1 MTHLK
6 LAASALA
13 ITGLIASCSQNDKI
27 AATAIPDA
35 KAELS
40 IPQAQLPGNVVP
52 KAYRLDM
59 RINPDAKSMSGV
71 VSIDVNLTEDIS
83 LIWMHG
89 KEMSVSSAT
98 ALIDGKIIPLSYT
111 AVDAGEAPSGI
122 AYLSSEKNLPKGAA
136 TLELTYETPFN
147 LALNSAYKVTRG
159 EDNYIVTQMEPLG
172 AREAFPSFDEPKY
185 KVPFTVSI
193 TSPADDVVYAN
204 TPEVSA
210 IPQADGWIKHEFAT
224 TRPLPS
230 YLIAFGV
237 GPYDVVEYA
246 DLPPTDLRSRPI
258 PLRGLT
264 ARGKGEEITY
274 GLKNTAGI
282 LEAIEGYFGIP
293 YPYEK
298 LDIIAAPD
306 YAFGAMEN
314 PGAIVYREYL
324 MLMNEDSALSQKRA
338 YASVHSHEIAHQW
351 FGNLVTPVWW
361 EDIWLNEAFATW
373 MGNKGITLWKPDG
386 DFGRNTLKSSLGAMN
401 IDSLSTTR
409 KVREPLERSENVMDQ
424 FDGITYRKGGGVLD
438 MFESYLGEDKFQ
450 AGVRLH
456 MKRYAD
462 GVATGDNFFQ
472 SIADGSGNPDV
483 VDAMKSFVDQ
493 PGLPIVSAKL
503 KQDSGETVLDL
514 SQGRYAPLGSAVA
527 QGQSWQIPVCAKFG
541 YGTDTVKSC
550 TLMKDASGNLS
561 SGRKGQADWVMPNQ
575 NGAGYY
581 RFSLDTDGWVAL
593 LDNLDK
599 LNSRELLTVQDSL
612 ESAFRAGKV
621 EASVFI
627 SGMEEFA
634 KSTEYDVAS
643 AAGDWLG
650 WMYERLPETSRSD
663 VADLTR
669 DMYTARYKNIVGK
682 DTIEGNLLT
691 PTLAARLVSYGND
704 TALKAEFAK
713 KGRAYIGGNKDA
725 VAPNLLSRALRAA
738 MEDGNMAMASQLLEL
753 AKNGSSF
760 EKGAAIGAL
769 AQTKDD
775 EIFGMLLDTALVDE
789 ETLTGRQATSLIS
802 ALLGSD
808 EFGDQTWEWV
818 KSNFTQFV
826 TSRVPDV
833 RKGGM
838 PGFASNFCTIKRR
851 DEAKAFFEKNAKVIP
866 GYERSLAQTLESI
879 ELCAALK
886 TAKAEETVIALAAR

>member
-1 MTHLK
+1 MTHLE

-13 ITGLIASCSQNDKI
+13 LTVLMAGCSPKDNI
-27 AATAIPDA
+27 AATATPDT
-35 KAELS
+35 KSELS
-40 IPQAQLPGNVVP
+40 IPQAQLPGNVIP

-59 RINPDAKSMSGV
+59 RINPDATGMSGV

-98 ALIDGKIIPLSYT
+98 ALIDGETIPLSYT
-111 AVDAGEAPSGI
+111 AVDAAEAPSGI
-122 AYLSSEKNLPKGAA
+122 AYLSSEKNLPKGAV
-136 TLELTYETPFN
+136 TLELTYETPYN

-185 KVPFTVSI
+185 KVPFTLSI

-204 TPEVSA
+204 TPEVAA
-210 IPQADGWIKHEFAT
+210 IPQDDGWVKHEFAT

-264 ARGKGEEITY
+264 ARGKGEDITY

-324 MLMNEDSALSQKRA
+324 MLMDESSALSQKRA

-386 DFGRNTLKSSLGAMN
+386 DFGRNTLKASLGAMN
-401 IDSLSTTR
+401 IDTLSTTR

-438 MFESYLGEDKFQ
+438 MFESYLSEEKFQ

-462 GVATGDNFFQ
+462 DVATGDDFFQ

-483 VDAMKSFVDQ
+483 VNAMKSFVDQ
-493 PGLPIVSAKL
+493 PGLPIISAKL
-503 KQDSGETVLDL
+503 KQDGGETVLDL
-514 SQGRYAPLGSAVA
+514 SQGRYAPLGSAVT

-541 YGTDTVKSC
+541 YGNDTVKSC
-550 TLMKDASGNLS
+550 TLMKDVSGNLS
-561 SGRKGQADWVMPNQ
+561 SGRKGKADWVMPNQ

-581 RFSLDTDGWVAL
+581 RFSLDTDGWIAL
-593 LDNLDK
+593 LGNLNK

-634 KSTEYDVAS
+634 KSPEYDVAS

-650 WMYERLPETSRSD
+650 WMYERLPETSRAD

-669 DMYTARYKNIVGK
+669 DMYSARYKNIVGK

-691 PTLAARLVSYGND
+691 PTLAARLVNFGDD
-704 TALKAEFAK
+704 TKLKTDFAK
-713 KGRAYIGGNKDA
+713 KGRAYIGGNKKA
-725 VAPNLLSRALRAA
+725 ISPNLLSRALGAT
-738 MEDGNMAMASQLLEL
+738 MKDGNMAMAADLLEM

-760 EKGAAIGAL
+760 EKGAAISAL
-769 AQTKDD
+769 AQTKDSD
-775 EIFGMLLDTALVDE
+775 IHGMLLDTALVDQD
-789 ETLTGRQATSLIS
+789 TLTGRQATSLIT
-802 ALLGSD
+802 ALLRSD
-808 EFGDQTWEWV
+808 EFSDQTWEWI

-826 TSRVPDV
+826 SSRVPDV

-838 PGFASNFCTIKRR
+838 PGFARNFCTLERR
-851 DEAKAFFEKNAKVIP
+851 DEAKAFFEKNAKIIP

-886 TAKAEETVIALAAR
+886 AAKAEETALALAAR